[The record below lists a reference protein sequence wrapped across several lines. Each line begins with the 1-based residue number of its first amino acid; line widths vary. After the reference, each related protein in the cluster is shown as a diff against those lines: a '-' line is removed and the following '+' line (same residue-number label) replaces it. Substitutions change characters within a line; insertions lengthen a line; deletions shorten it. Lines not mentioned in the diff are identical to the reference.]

1 MNTTTNQIQGIKLS
15 ELGLKIKSV
24 LDNAFNNLN
33 FWVIADVS
41 SHTPKPERN
50 YHFFQLVEKD
60 PDSNVIITKIE
71 SKAWGAGAEKI
82 KEFESITGQKFTNG
96 IQVLVNVN
104 VVYSPN
110 FGLQLELIGI
120 DPSFTLGN
128 LEKQRRETLR
138 KLVTENPDVIKL
150 VGEEYRTRN
159 KGLTLNSVIQTIA
172 VISSKDSAGLMDFQ
186 HSLVNN
192 SFGYVFNVHPYHTH
206 VQGDERAINMRNKII
221 EVFKSGI
228 KYDALVILRGG
239 GSDTDFLIFDNY
251 LVAQAI
257 ARFTMPV
264 ITGIGHQKNVTIA
277 DMMAHSSTKTPTKAA
292 EFIIARNKSF
302 EDSLVLIKNNI
313 VIKSQQ
319 IIAVR
324 LQLVNQSYKYITEN
338 TNRFLSLRKE
348 QMVGFYQIISVKT
361 KHMIFE
367 RTSALQ
373 EIFRKITTKP
383 IVITA
388 QQKTLLENEK
398 NRLLQSSPIYLKH
411 ARGYL
416 GHYVSVIEMAK
427 PEKMLN
433 MGFAI
438 IKQDGKYITRKAEIN
453 FENEFDVVMK
463 DGTIKAKS

>member
-1 MNTTTNQIQGIKLS
+1 MENTTNQIQGIKLS
-15 ELGLKIKSV
+15 ELGLRIKSV

-41 SHTPKPERN
+41 SHVPKPERN

-71 SKAWGAGAEKI
+71 SKAWGVGAERI
-82 KEFESITGQKFTNG
+82 KTFENVTGQKFTNG

-110 FGLQLELIGI
+110 FGLQLELIAI

-128 LEKQRRETLR
+128 LEKQRRETLH
-138 KLVTENPDVIKL
+138 KLVTENPDVIRL
-150 VGEEYRTRN
+150 VGEEYKTRN
-159 KGLTLNSVIQTIA
+159 KGLSLNSVIQTIA

-186 HSLVNN
+186 HSLQNN

-206 VQGDERAINMRNKII
+206 VQGDERALNMRNKIV
-221 EVFKSGI
+221 EVYKSGI

-251 LVAQAI
+251 QVAQAI
-257 ARFTMPV
+257 ARFTIPV
-264 ITGIGHQKNVTIA
+264 ITGIGHQKNITIS
-277 DMMAHSSTKTPTKAA
+277 DLMAHTSTKTPTKAA
-292 EFIIARNKSF
+292 EFIIARNKNF
-302 EDSLVLIKNNI
+302 EDVLIGIKNTI

-319 IIAVR
+319 MIAIK
-324 LQLVNQSYKYITEN
+324 LQLVNQSYKLITER
-338 TNRFLSLRKE
+338 TNKLLSNKKE
-348 QMVGFYQIISVKT
+348 KIVDFYQTITVKT
-361 KHMIFE
+361 KHMIFN
-367 RTSALQ
+367 RKIKLQ
-373 EIFRKITTKP
+373 EILRKVTTMP
-383 IVITA
+383 IVITT
-388 QQKTLLENEK
+388 QQNTLLLNQK
-398 NRLLQSSPIYLKH
+398 NKVIQSSPIFLKH
-411 ARGYL
+411 ALGYL
-416 GHYVSVIEMAK
+416 GHYVSMIEMAK

-438 IKQDGKYITRKAEIN
+438 IKQDGKYVTRKAGISEGK
-453 FENEFDVVMK
+453 EFDVIMK